1 MNLDATFYLAL
12 SESQR
17 HPYLSAR
24 IATKRPSLKAG
35 EVLLEL
41 NVSVPRALFKRPSLS
56 ASIKVPDNMPS
67 PVITTEVQDGIAAVL
82 SQQLGMRVTVTAEA
96 GQND

>member
-1 MNLDATFYLAL
+1 MQLAATFYLAL

-24 IATKRPSLKAG
+24 IATRRPSLKAG

-41 NVSVPRALFKRPSLS
+41 NVSVPRGLFKRPALS
-56 ASIKVPDNMPS
+56 ASVAIPDNMPA
-67 PVITTEVQDGIAAVL
+67 PVITTEVQDGIAAAL
-82 SQQLGMRVTVTAEA
+82 SEQLGMRVHVTAE
-96 GQND
+96 QEK